1 MPWSAYAGEYSRLKQ
16 SKTGVRVIIM
26 VGAPLKLA
34 LDAAAKVKKG
44 PIIPR
49 TDLSRRSNVGSD
61 NQPFD
66 ELASAREILSMKVRR
81 MPNDGRASAQ
91 YLEVTLD
98 CSAKGSLRHR
108 KTRNPRPHR
117 EIRRSVP
124 HH

>member
-66 ELASAREILSMKVRR
+66 ELASAREILSMKFAECR
-81 MPNDGRASAQ
+81 MMVGPA
-91 YLEVTLD
+91 
-98 CSAKGSLRHR
+98 
-108 KTRNPRPHR
+108 RNIWR
-117 EIRRSVP
+117 
-124 HH
+124 